1 MANKTGFTPS
11 VTEKGIVKVLVRT
24 SYFRGTEKTQS
35 NKTSRALY
43 RSNALIYKD
52 GRMAGAE
59 NLEVLREARLD
70 AMRKFPKW
78 KGKSDEALTKL
89 LKGMDADRRGILN
102 GDDYTD
108 EEGEVR
114 EHYEGTWFLKA
125 TSDRKPKYKTKSGV
139 DIDWEDVPEKIKSGY
154 WVILYGHF
162 YCVANEDKG
171 GNGVFFTLDAMQF
184 FKKDEEFSGA
194 GIDDDEIENLGDDDE
209 EEDDDMEDKPK
220 AKKPAGKRP
229 SLDDDEEDEKPR
241 SKAKK
246 PADDDDEI

>member
-1 MANKTGFTPS
+1 MGKKTGFTPS
-11 VTEKGIVKVLVRT
+11 ITEKGIVKVLGRT
-24 SYFRGTEKTQS
+24 SYFRGTTKTQS

-43 RSNALIYKD
+43 RSNLLIYKD
-52 GRMAGAE
+52 DKMDGLE
-59 NLEVLREARLD
+59 NLAIIREARLD

-89 LKGMDADRRGILN
+89 LKGMDADRRGIID
-102 GDDYTD
+102 GDQYVD

-125 TSDRKPKYKTKSGV
+125 TSDRKPKYKTKSGQ
-139 DIDWEDVPEKIKSGY
+139 DIDWEDVDEKIKSGH
-154 WVILYGHF
+154 WVVVYGHF

-171 GNGVFFTLDAMQF
+171 GNGVFFTLDAMQW

-209 EEDDDMEDKPK
+209 EEGDDMAEKPK
-220 AKKPAGKRP
+220 GKTTKRP
-229 SLDDDEEDEKPR
+229 SI
-241 SKAKK
+241 
-246 PADDDDEI
+246 DDDDEI